1 MRAAAAV
8 AYDDGTSKYLALNPI
23 SLKKLVASGTQLKR
37 FNKEIVQAGFKAA
50 QEVYAEH
57 SAKDPQ
63 FKKIFED
70 MRAFQRDQIL
80 WNRISELVYTQDMAS
95 VKI

>member
-1 MRAAAAV
+1 M
-8 AYDDGTSKYLALNPI
+8 AYADGTSKYLSLNPTA
-23 SLKKLVASGTQLKR
+23 LKRLVAGGTQLKR
-37 FNKEIVQAGFKAA
+37 FPKEIVQAGFKSA

-57 SAKDPQ
+57 SAKDAT

-80 WNRISELVYTQDMAS
+80 WNRISELVYTQDMS
-95 VKI
+95 SLKI

>member
-1 MRAAAAV
+1 MKNETRKHFTA
-8 AYDDGTSKYLALNPI
+8 YLARQAEING
-23 SLKKLVASGTQLKR
+23 VASGTQLKR

-63 FKKIFED
+63 FKKILD
-70 MRAFQRDQIL
+70 DLRSFQRDQIL
-80 WNRISELVYTQDMAS
+80 WNRISELVFTQDMAS
-95 VKI
+95 LKI